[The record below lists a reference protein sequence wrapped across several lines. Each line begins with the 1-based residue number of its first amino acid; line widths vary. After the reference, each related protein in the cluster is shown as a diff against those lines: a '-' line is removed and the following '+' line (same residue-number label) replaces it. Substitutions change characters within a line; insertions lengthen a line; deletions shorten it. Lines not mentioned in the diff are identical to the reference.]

1 MDYEIVWLA
10 EARQAL
16 EAELEYVCAEFGYQV
31 LAQVYASLTERIAQ
45 LRQFPRIGVRY
56 KDLDYRGYEIR
67 MLHVKKISIVYSI
80 VGTTVWILYV
90 WNNQQNPDRLP
101 LLLGKM

>member
-16 EAELEYVCAEFGYQV
+16 EAEMEYVCAEFGYQV

-45 LRQFPRIGVRY
+45 LR
-56 KDLDYRGYEIR
+56 
-67 MLHVKKISIVYSI
+67 
-80 VGTTVWILYV
+80 
-90 WNNQQNPDRLP
+90 
-101 LLLGKM
+101 